1 MIDVFDLEI
10 KLSVGIAR
18 LKLKKLEWKMTKEER
33 RTSKLL
39 LEEYRHGYDLFMGVD
54 HNELELSHAGH
65 DIMMRVIEY
74 VNEHDYTVIMKP
86 WTFVLLYPRADDIV
100 AIVPSKYQHYFD

>member
-33 RTSKLL
+33 RMSKLL
-39 LEEYRHGYDLFMGVD
+39 LEEYRHGYDLFKGVD
-54 HNELELSHAGH
+54 NDELKLSSAGH
-65 DIMMRVIEY
+65 DIMMKTIEY
-74 VNEHDYTVIMKP
+74 ANEHGYTALMKP
-86 WTFVLLYPRADDIV
+86 WTFTFLYPRADDIV
-100 AIVPSKYQHYFD
+100 AIIPKKYEHYFD